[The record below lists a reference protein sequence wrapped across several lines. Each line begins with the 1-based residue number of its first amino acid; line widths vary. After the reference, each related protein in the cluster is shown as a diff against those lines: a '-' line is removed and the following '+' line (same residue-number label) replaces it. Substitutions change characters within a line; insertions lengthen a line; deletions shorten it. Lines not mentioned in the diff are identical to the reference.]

1 MTNMTS
7 THTSK
12 VNWKT
17 YRISCRIEKDAD
29 DRNYVWVVGTINGK
43 DTLRDNRFNGR
54 EDVAKGIAWMMNH
67 SLPSYLDGHHH
78 ETHYPEGFFA

>member
-1 MTNMTS
+1 MKN
-7 THTSK
+7 THLSK
-12 VNWKT
+12 VNQKN
-17 YRISCRIEKDAD
+17 YQIGCRIEKDAD
-29 DRNYVWVVGTINGK
+29 DRNYVWVIGTINGK

-54 EDVAKGIAWMMNH
+54 EDVAKAISWMMNH